1 MPTADKPVRVG
12 LAACLALA
20 AVPVAAAEPEPE
32 PGFGWMANHGQ
43 ISAALVYGSTETAED
58 YSFAIS
64 CNNKRKLF
72 HMTVYEDIAGAKAGE
87 PLTIEIGV
95 GAAKVAVEGTTDT
108 DEMSGFVFGVAKKFA
123 IKPVVAVLAGAGP
136 AVIEMSKV
144 TVTLPEKGRAE
155 AVSEFA
161 KACKLD

>member
-1 MPTADKPVRVG
+1 MPPADRPVRLG

-20 AVPVAAAEPEPE
+20 AVPVAAADPEPE
-32 PGFGWMANHGQ
+32 PGYGWMANYGQ
-43 ISAALVYGSTETAED
+43 ITAALVYGSTETAED
-58 YSFAIS
+58 YSFAIT
-64 CNNKRKLF
+64 CNNKWKQSR
-72 HMTVYEDIAGAKAGE
+72 MTVYEDIAGAKVGE
-87 PLTIEIGV
+87 KLTIEISV
-95 GAAKVAVEGTTDT
+95 GSEKVAVEGTTDT

-123 IKPVVAVLAGAGP
+123 VKPVVAALQGP
-136 AVIEMSKV
+136 GPTIIKMGKV